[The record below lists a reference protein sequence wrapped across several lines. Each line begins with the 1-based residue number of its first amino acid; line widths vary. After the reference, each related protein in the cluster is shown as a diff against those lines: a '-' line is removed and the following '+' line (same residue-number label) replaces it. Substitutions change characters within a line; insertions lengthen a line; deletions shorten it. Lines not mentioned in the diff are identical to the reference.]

1 MTVHNSLM
9 DFHDQAS
16 ELDHYKDL
24 AHKLETVIE
33 FSTDGIYVVDRD
45 GVTVLVNRAYEEMT
59 GYQKSDLIGKNVFK
73 LTEKGYFDRSISELV
88 FKEKKQLSIVQK
100 IGNVDKIGEKKEVVV
115 TGSPV
120 FDENSELSLIVISVS
135 DISEI
140 SKMKRELTRAME
152 TAELNSN
159 RFAVHTDFEKN
170 QTIVFRS
177 KRMKQVYE
185 KIQQV
190 APFPTS
196 ILLSGPSGVGK
207 EMLTNLVHHFSD
219 RKDKPL
225 IKINCGAI
233 PENLLESELFGYEK
247 GSFTGARQEGKAG
260 LLELADEGTIMFD
273 EIGEMP
279 LSLQVKLL
287 RVIQEKQVR
296 RIGSNKTK
304 DLDIRIISVT
314 NKDLEQLVKQGQF
327 REDLYYRLNVVSID
341 VPPLSERKE
350 DVQELLKYFFSYF
363 SKKYHIQKEIADETI
378 RYLAAY
384 HWPGN
389 VRELRNMV
397 ENIIVSVSEQTLE
410 PYHLPFRITQVEQG
424 SNNVN
429 LKKMVQNYE
438 KKLIMDALQKNQS
451 IRQTAKELGIH
462 HTTLVKKLQAWKIKS
477 LS

>member
-9 DFHDQAS
+9 DCHDDTS
-16 ELDHYKDL
+16 ELEHYKDL
-24 AHKLETVIE
+24 ALKLETVIE
-33 FSTDGIYVVDRD
+33 FSTDGIYVVDSN

-59 GYQKSDLIGKNVFK
+59 GYKKSDLVGKNVFD
-73 LTEKGYFDRSISELV
+73 LTEKGYFDRSISKLV

-100 IGNVDKIGEKKEVVV
+100 IGNEEKLGEKKEVVV

-120 FDENSELSLIVISVS
+120 FDEHGDLSLIVISVS
-135 DISEI
+135 DITEI
-140 SKMKRELTRAME
+140 SKMKRELTKAME
-152 TAELNSN
+152 TAELNSH
-159 RFAVHTDFEKN
+159 RFAVHTEFEKN

-177 KRMKQVYE
+177 PQMKQVYE

-207 EMLTNLVHHFSD
+207 EMLTNLIHHFSD
-219 RKDKPL
+219 RKEKPL

-247 GSFTGARQEGKAG
+247 GSFTGARLEGKAG
-260 LLELADEGTIMFD
+260 LLELADEGTIMLD

-279 LSLQVKLL
+279 LALQVKLL

-296 RIGSNKTK
+296 RIGGNKTK

-314 NKDLEQLVKQGQF
+314 NKNLEELVKQGQF

-341 VPPLSERKE
+341 VPPLAERPE
-350 DVQELLKYFFSYF
+350 DVRELLQYFFSYF
-363 SKKYHIQKEIADETI
+363 SKKYHIQKEAAEETV
-378 RYLAAY
+378 RYLMSY

-397 ENIIVSVSEQTLE
+397 ENLIVSVSEKILE

-424 SNNVN
+424 TNEVT
-429 LKKMVQNYE
+429 LKSMVQNYE
-438 KKLIMDALQKNQS
+438 KKIIMEALQKNNS
-451 IRQTAKELGIH
+451 LRQAAKELGIH
-462 HTTLVKKLQAWKIKS
+462 HTTLVKKLQAWKM
-477 LS
+477 